1 MNHIFHDQMQ
11 KALNF
16 NDVAIASVKGSNYRI
31 YFRYMSQ
38 YDVISIIKIF
48 WFKRQKWIILRIS
61 WQYIKVDKN
70 NDCYQK
76 LQKQKY

>member
-16 NDVAIASVKGSNYRI
+16 NDVAIASVKGSNCRI

-48 WFKRQKWIILRIS
+48 
-61 WQYIKVDKN
+61 
-70 NDCYQK
+70 
-76 LQKQKY
+76 

>member
-31 YFRYMSQ
+31 YFWYMSQ
-38 YDVISIIKIF
+38 YDVISIIKKF
-48 WFKRQKWIILRIS
+48 WFKRQKWIILRIF
-61 WQYIKVDKN
+61 WQYIKVNKKN
-70 NDCYQK
+70 DYYQK